1 MEYFTEG
8 KRGILFLDKFQGKK
22 VVIKKEKRG
31 LGRIRNEAKWLR
43 RLNKYKLGPKLIK
56 ARENYIVYEFIK
68 GDFFV
73 DVYRKLGKKKSKNI
87 VKEILRQCRVLDKLK
102 VNKFEMHNPKKHILV
117 GKKIVMIDF
126 ERCTKSERP
135 KNVTQ
140 FCQYLVKI
148 NFIKRSKKLKE
159 LLRQYKGKQSE
170 KNFRVLRKFVFS

>member
-8 KRGILFLDKFQGKK
+8 KRGILFLDKFKGKK

-43 RLNKYKLGPKLIK
+43 RLNKYDIGPKLIK
-56 ARENYIVYEFIK
+56 AVGNNIVYEFVK
-68 GDFFV
+68 GDFFI
-73 DVYRKLGKKKSKNI
+73 DVYRKFGKKSSKKI
-87 VKEILRQCRVLDKLK
+87 VKEILRQCRILDKLN

-126 ERCTKSERP
+126 ERCTESKRP

-148 NFIKRSKKLKE
+148 KFIKRSRKLKE
-159 LLRQYKGKQSE
+159 LLRQYKNEQSE
-170 KNFRVLRKFVFS
+170 KNFKVLQKLVLS